1 MRDESYVVV
10 LDAVSGG
17 SGLASAC
24 RTSGGPYEET
34 SVAAPTPIGFG
45 VRPGG
50 DYPRRVLK
58 LVLPKGS
65 LERSTMELFEAADLP
80 VRRDSSVAYNATID
94 DPRIESVRI
103 LRPQEI
109 PTYVADGLFDLGITG
124 RDWVEETGSKVNSLG
139 ELKYSKATTN
149 PITVV
154 VAVPGDS
161 EWQSVTDLPAGVRV
175 STEYPELT
183 KRFFADKGVDADIR
197 LSYGATEAKVPDIV
211 DVVVDITETGS
222 ALRAA
227 GLRIIDVILVSYT
240 ELVANPAAFA
250 DPEKRHA
257 MDQVLTLL
265 RGVLEA
271 RGKVLLKLNVAAES
285 LDAVIGVLP
294 AMKTP
299 TVNELYGSA
308 GYAVETVVPKNEIN
322 ILIPALKDA
331 GATDLIELPLS
342 KIVH

>member
-1 MRDESYVVV
+1 MSISGNGRER
-10 LDAVSGG
+10 AVA
-17 SGLASAC
+17 LLF
-24 RTSGGPYEET
+24 
-34 SVAAPTPIGFG
+34 GFG
-45 VRPGG
+45 RPSRS

-65 LERSTMELFEAADLP
+65 LERSTMDLFEAADLP
-80 VRRDSSVAYNATID
+80 VRRDSSVSYKATID

-124 RDWVEETGSKVNSLG
+124 RDWVEETGSQVTSLG
-139 ELKYSKATTN
+139 ELRYSKATTN

-161 EWQSVTDLPAGVRV
+161 EYRSVSDLPSGVRV

-183 KRFFADKGVDADIR
+183 RRFFADRGVDADIR

-211 DVVVDITETGS
+211 DCVVDITETGS

-227 GLRIIDVILVSYT
+227 GLRVIDVILVSYT

-250 DPEKRHA
+250 DPDKRHA
-257 MDQVLTLL
+257 MEQVLTLL
-265 RGVLEA
+265 SGVLEA
-271 RGKVLLKLNVAAES
+271 RGKVLVKLNVATDA
-285 LDAVIGVLP
+285 LDAVIEVLP

-331 GATDLIELPLS
+331 GATDIIELPLS